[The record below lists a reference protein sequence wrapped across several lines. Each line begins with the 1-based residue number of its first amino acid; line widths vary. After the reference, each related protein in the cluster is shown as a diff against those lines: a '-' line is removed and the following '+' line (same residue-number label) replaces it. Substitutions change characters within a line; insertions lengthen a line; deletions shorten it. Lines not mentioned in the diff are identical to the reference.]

1 MVLNWRGLLKV
12 VVILAVDN
20 LIHEFKKEVQEGDA
34 IWELLENMGYLNQWD
49 QLNQH
54 QNVCKQRRGPKAELQ
69 AYQYIE
75 EYTGG

>member
-49 QLNQH
+49 
-54 QNVCKQRRGPKAELQ
+54 
-69 AYQYIE
+69 
-75 EYTGG
+75 